1 MENMAEEYPWYK
13 IVTGEKLEQGDIF
26 YNYPIFLPKVTP
38 ETIRAIQNNETPY
51 TPVDVNLVDVIV
63 LSQSCDL
70 DNNNIDTVI
79 LCPIWLL
86 ADYEALQV
94 RTNKWKNAKER
105 AKRKEDIRQG
115 NSPALHMLSDD
126 DSLGVPLRVIEFKRI
141 YTTPK
146 DVLTL
151 FAKTSGKRLRL
162 LSPYREHLSQ
172 AFARY
177 FMRVGLPQDISS
189 FKK

>member
-1 MENMAEEYPWYK
+1 MAKEYPWYK
-13 IVTGEKLEQGDIF
+13 MVTGEQLEQGDIF

-38 ETIRAIQNNETPY
+38 ETIRAIQNNETPE

-70 DNNNIDTVI
+70 ENDNVDTVI

-86 ADYEALQV
+86 ADYEAQQV
-94 RTNKWKNAKER
+94 RTQKWKNTKER

-115 NSPALHMLSDD
+115 NSPALHMLAYDETLD
-126 DSLGVPLRVIEFKRI
+126 VPLRVVEFKRI

-146 DVLTL
+146 DILMS
-151 FAKTSGKRLRL
+151 FAKTCNRRLRL
-162 LSPYREHLSQ
+162 LPPYREHLSQ

-177 FMRVGLPQDISS
+177 FMRVGLPQDITP